1 MKKYRYYATEK
12 GTLSNPY
19 RDVAKGGIVESD
31 VEITA
36 KWLKRLKDGASPKP
50 EKILPLMGVGSS
62 TEPKRDIRT
71 NVLPVEGGVFDE
83 QIKKLQEVE
92 AKQDEIEKEQRG
104 GTGDKAVI

>member
-19 RDVAKGGIVESD
+19 RDVQKGGIVESD

-36 KWLKRLKDGASPKP
+36 KWLKRLKDGATPKL
-50 EKILPLMGVGSS
+50 EKSLPLMGSS
-62 TEPKRDIRT
+62 SAEPKPDIRT
-71 NVLPVEGGVFDE
+71 NLPAVDGGVFDD
-83 QIKKLQEVE
+83 QMKKLKE
-92 AKQDEIEKEQRG
+92 AEDQQDEIQKEQRS